1 MEEKRAE
8 ILATAK
14 EILIAHGKHT
24 KMSDIAACL
33 DLETSSLYYY
43 YKGIPEILNALL
55 ADKYRDLNAY
65 EDHISTPGKTHFE
78 LLHEMLVYLMGFY
91 HENLDLVQIVLTQ
104 VFPLFHAVELEDES
118 AAINDYLMAYWKAN
132 DILLYHIRGAQE
144 VRDLAP
150 EIPPNQ
156 ILQILRG
163 AMWGVI
169 ASWREYPTEKSNIT
183 YCVDRILR
191 TVTN

>member
-1 MEEKRAE
+1 MEEKRTE
-8 ILATAK
+8 ILETAK
-14 EILIAHGKHT
+14 QVLIAHGKHA

-55 ADKYRDLNAY
+55 ADKYRDLQSY
-65 EDHISTPGKTHFE
+65 DEHISQPGKSHFE
-78 LLHEMLVYLMGFY
+78 MLHQMLVYLMGFY
-91 HENLDLVQIVLTQ
+91 HENLDLVQIILTQ

-118 AAINDYLMAYWKAN
+118 AAINDYLMAYWRAN

-144 VRDLAP
+144 MQALTSEVSP
-150 EIPPNQ
+150 KQ
-156 ILQILRG
+156 ILQIIRG

-169 ASWREYPTEKSNIT
+169 ASWREHPTEKSDIPH
-183 YCVDRILR
+183 CVERILR
-191 TVTN
+191 IVT